1 MNPME
6 LAMRRRNVRAFID
19 ADRFPLVVT
28 RVPERVK
35 NLETGGW
42 LKPSSKAEPLPRQ
55 WARIV
60 QNVRRY
66 TAGIVNSEAGDIP
79 HTNYL
84 LIGMHTLD
92 LQVDDQFQWL
102 DETYRVTGIFKARR
116 ESTLASIDLFGQENR
131 NA

>member
-6 LAMRRRNVRAFID
+6 LAMRRKNVRAFID
-19 ADRFPLVVT
+19 ADPFPLVIS
-28 RVPERVK
+28 RAAERVK
-35 NLETGGW
+35 NPETGGW
-42 LKPSSKAEPLPRQ
+42 VLPTPSRTPLSGQR
-55 WARIV
+55 ARIV

-92 LQVDDQFQWL
+92 VKVDDEFEWL
-102 DETYRVTGIFKARR
+102 GETYHIVGIFKARR
-116 ESTLASIDLFGQENR
+116 ESTLAAIDLLGVENR